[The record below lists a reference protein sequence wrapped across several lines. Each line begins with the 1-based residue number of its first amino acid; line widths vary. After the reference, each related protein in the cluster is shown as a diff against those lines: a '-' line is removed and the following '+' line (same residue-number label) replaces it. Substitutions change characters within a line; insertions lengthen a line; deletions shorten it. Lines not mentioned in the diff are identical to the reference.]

1 MRLWLLLCIYMLA
14 TGCSVKAI
22 YNPEPEWPW
31 KSNSVCTVKV
41 ETPNDCTLT
50 DVVTAYNLAL
60 NYCIDYSNMYED
72 GGDTINNSRFAIATL
87 GTLSGAVFAPLAGGS
102 AKDAWSG
109 LSGSTNALQSSL
121 NESFNNAINIRRRL
135 EITGAGTTA
144 KQQVSEGKDHLN
156 KVLASMQLAYEC
168 RMAAARAD
176 GAAIQALS
184 NLQGGAVA
192 VPSDRTAAEV
202 NPEAA
207 KEEAE
212 KRAKGAADV
221 AAQKVAEDAPP
232 IIPPGA
238 TLADKAAIKAA
249 QGEITTA
256 VTSAAATAAAT
267 AATDAAQQVP
277 AAPGETPTIQQTQ
290 VTAQVAAQVAAGSA
304 AQTAADAKVAE
315 LIKGAPSDLAKQ
327 VIMQMAAPTVDAA
340 VSAAASAAAASA
352 TTPMQPLDGLK

>member
-1 MRLWLLLCIYMLA
+1 MRLMLLLCICILV
-14 TGCSVKAI
+14 TGCSMKTI

-31 KSNSVCTVKV
+31 KSKPVCTAKV

-121 NESFNNAINIRRRL
+121 NESFSNAINIRRRL
-135 EITGAGTTA
+135 EITGAGATA
-144 KQQVSEGKDHLN
+144 KRQVSEGKDHLN
-156 KVLASMQLAYEC
+156 KVLASLQLAYEC

-184 NLQGGAVA
+184 NLQGGAAA
-192 VPSDRTAAEV
+192 VPSDRTAAET

-207 KEEAE
+207 EKEAE
-212 KRAKGAADV
+212 KKAKEAADEATKKV
-221 AAQKVAEDAPP
+221 AADAASIPLAATREDRV
-232 IIPPGA
+232 
-238 TLADKAAIKAA
+238 AIKAA
-249 QGEITTA
+249 QLEITTA
-256 VTSAAATAAAT
+256 ITGAAATAAAT
-267 AATDAAQQVP
+267 AATDAAQQVS

-315 LIKGAPSDLAKQ
+315 LIKAAPSDLAKQ
-327 VIMQMAAPTVDAA
+327 VIMQMAEPTVEAA
-340 VSAAASAAAASA
+340 VSAAARAAAASA
-352 TTPMQPLDGLK
+352 TAPMQPLDGLK